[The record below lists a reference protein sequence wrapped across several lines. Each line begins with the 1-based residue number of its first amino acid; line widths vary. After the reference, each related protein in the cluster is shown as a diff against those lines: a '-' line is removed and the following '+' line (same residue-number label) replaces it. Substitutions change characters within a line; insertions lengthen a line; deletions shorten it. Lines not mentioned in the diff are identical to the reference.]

1 MDLVPLYK
9 AIIEAIGL
17 KTNEHGYIF
26 MELGDQ
32 LIPCTVNAERH
43 LVLPT
48 QAILREGVG
57 EDRMAF
63 HPIAESVVRGESA
76 VLKKLRVLVN
86 FRLGMVISELLEQ
99 LMAIAVNKDYHHKL
113 TPTQAEFL
121 ALLPE
126 ADAGV
131 YKALDKVLDSTSAT
145 GANKLISVYLK
156 RGGKLKSESYKR
168 LAVVGF
174 PLADELEKEERD
186 IFGVKMRV
194 KDKAS
199 IKALFEYLLPN
210 ANLIEE
216 YSAGSNSHTAPYFDS
231 LMHAFIKVAR
241 RLNGVVHKFRKHLP
255 NADLLKSNL
264 DFETELQDLSKYRD
278 LIPVLEG
285 NDGEVIDE
293 TGQEVE
299 QAASKSNRAAMAA
312 QALNHTTANKP
323 APAPQAQPAPQQ
335 PTPQPQPT
343 IGQQQAP
350 RQADTGGGLDWNDVV
365 NNQQRRMQQPPQ
377 QAFNPQ
383 QGNWPN
389 QYPPQGQ
396 PQVGAGGYVGY
407 NRGVP
412 QVQYDQWGRPI
423 QQGGFPQ
430 QGFNQMNGQWP
441 QQQQPMQGQ
450 QWPQQGQQPYNGGLY
465 QSGL

>member
-1 MDLVPLYK
+1 MDLLPLYK

-17 KTNEHGYIF
+17 KANDEGYIF

-32 LIPCTVNAERH
+32 LIPCTVNSERH

-57 EDRMAF
+57 DSRMAF

-86 FRLGMVISELLEQ
+86 FRLGFVISELLEQ
-99 LMAIAVNKDYHHKL
+99 LMGIATNKDYHHKL

-156 RGGKLKSESYKR
+156 RGGKIKNESYKR

-199 IKALFEYLLPN
+199 IKALFEYILPN
-210 ANLIEE
+210 AGLIEE
-216 YSAGSNSHTAPYFDS
+216 YSAGSNGHTAPYFDA
-231 LMHAFIKVAR
+231 LIHAFIKVAR
-241 RLNGVVHKFRKHLP
+241 RLNGVVHKFRKHLH
-255 NADLLKSNL
+255 NADMLKSNL
-264 DFETELQDLSKYRD
+264 DFEDDLADLSKYRD
-278 LIPVLEG
+278 LIPVLDG
-285 NDGEVIDE
+285 NAGELLDE
-293 TGQEVE
+293 AGQEAPAP
-299 QAASKSNRAAMAA
+299 AANTNHLAAKAA
-312 QALNHTTANKP
+312 QALGHNTAQKP
-323 APAPQAQPAPQQ
+323 APAPAPAPQQPAPQQ
-335 PTPQPQPT
+335 PQ

-389 QYPPQGQ
+389 QFPQQ
-396 PQVGAGGYVGY
+396 APQVGPGGYAGY

-412 QVQYDQWGRPI
+412 QQQYDQWGRPI
-423 QQGGFPQ
+423 MQQNGFPQ
-430 QGFNQMNGQWP
+430 QGFNQMGQWP
-441 QQQQPMQGQ
+441 QQQPMGQ
-450 QWPQQGQQPYNGGLY
+450 QWPQQGQQPFNNGLY